1 MHDGVISKIRA
12 KDFRKMKKNNF
23 QDKLIEGF
31 QRYSRNTA
39 IEYGDKAITYSEIWK
54 KSSYI
59 SNWIVDKGI
68 KKGSF
73 IGIYLEDKIDL
84 ILIIIGILKA
94 RCAFVILDNVL
105 PVKRI
110 EAMIQST
117 HLEFIFLDVKNQE
130 KLSLSGSWDNQ
141 LEKTIKAFIVD
152 DSFYQIDDSLL
163 LTTNAIEYNHED
175 KIYIYFTSGSTG
187 VPKAIVGKNKSLL
200 HFIDWEIGTFGIG
213 ETFRISQFTT
223 PGFDAFLRDVFVPLC
238 SGGTVCI
245 PQNKEIMMD
254 RDALIHW
261 IDINRID
268 LIHCVPS
275 LFRLFNPGDG
285 VSGNYKHLK
294 YVLLSGERIP
304 PPELKKWY
312 NTFGKR
318 IQLVNLYGPTET
330 TMTKTCYF
338 IQESDSQRA
347 NTPIGKPIKGS
358 RIFIL
363 DEDMNPCGKG
373 FIGEIYIRTPFMTFG
388 YYNDPQL
395 TKEKFIPNPFTQ
407 DTNDW
412 FYKTGDLGRI
422 LTDGN
427 IELTGRIDRQVKV
440 SGVRVELEE
449 IECILV
455 DHPSV
460 KEAVV
465 IKEEVSNNDGW
476 LYAFVT
482 GSERSTMD
490 EESLASTL
498 TEYLLEKLPS
508 YMVPVR
514 ILKIEKIPRKP
525 NGKVDYQRLPRPIK
539 EEKTVDIATANEVEK
554 RLLEIWSEIFQ
565 RGNLGITNN
574 FFELGGNSLN
584 IMTLISRIHQE
595 FEVRVPL
602 GVIFNNPTIEKQAK
616 IIQSEKKEKHV
627 MIDLV
632 EEKEYYTLSSAQN
645 GLYII
650 DKINVKSVNYNIS
663 AVLELEG
670 VLEKERL
677 ENIFLQLI
685 HRHESLRTS
694 FAEIEGNPVQQIHDD
709 VEFEI
714 EYSDLTPEDKE
725 DCSSQLAT
733 SAVKNFIRPFN
744 LSRAPLFRVGLIKI
758 EKTKHLLMVDMHHI
772 ITDGASIA
780 ILTQDFAAIYNGEKL
795 PALRLQYKDYSEWQK
810 IQQQKENIKQ
820 QGIYWIKQFEGKIP
834 QLNLPGDYPR
844 PAIKSVEGNSISFE
858 IEPDET
864 KAIKEWILEEDVTLF
879 MLLLAVYN
887 VLLWKVTGQED
898 IVVGSGVMGR
908 SHPDLNSIIGLFIN
922 MLALRNYP
930 EGEKPF
936 REFLMEV
943 RESTL
948 NAFENQDYH
957 FEDLVKQV
965 LETRDPGRSPLF
977 DVIFSVQNLRFPTE
991 ELPNLKI
998 KPFPHEKPIS
1008 KYDMFVLATEVGDK
1022 LNFTMDYSTKIFKQ
1036 ETIEKFIEYFKKIV
1050 SSVLEN
1056 KDIKLTDIKIS
1067 QVLEDSKS
1075 DILQFDFGF

>member
-1 MHDGVISKIRA
+1 VISKIRDR
-12 KDFRKMKKNNF
+12 DFRKMKKNNF
-23 QDKLIEGF
+23 QDRLIESF

-39 IEYGDKAITYSEIWK
+39 IEYGDKAITYSDMWK

-59 SNWIVDKGI
+59 SNWIVYKGI
-68 KKGSF
+68 KKGSL

-117 HLEFIFLDVKNQE
+117 NLEFIFLDVKNKE
-130 KLSLSGSWDNQ
+130 KLSLSGTWDNHF
-141 LEKTIKAFIVD
+141 EKTIKAFIVD

-163 LTTNAIEYNHED
+163 KTTNDIEYSPDD
-175 KIYIYFTSGSTG
+175 KIYIFFTSGSTG
-187 VPKAIVGKNKSLL
+187 VQKAIVGKNKSLL

-254 RDALIHW
+254 RDTLIHW
-261 IDINRID
+261 INKNRID

-304 PPELKKWY
+304 PTELKKWY

-347 NTPIGKPIKGS
+347 KIPIGKPIKGS

-388 YYNDPQL
+388 YYNDSQL
-395 TKEKFIPNPFTQ
+395 TKEKFIPNPFTH
-407 DTNDW
+407 DTNDL

-427 IELTGRIDRQVKV
+427 IEFIGRIDRQVKI

-449 IECILV
+449 IEYILV
-455 DHPSV
+455 NHQSV

-465 IKEEVSNNDGW
+465 IKEEVSNNDGL

-482 GSERSTMD
+482 GSESSTMD
-490 EESLASTL
+490 KESFASTL

-514 ILKIEKIPRKP
+514 IIKLEKIPKKP
-525 NGKVDYQRLPRPIK
+525 NGKVDYQRLPHPIK
-539 EEKTVDIATANEVEK
+539 EENHVDIATTNEVEK
-554 RLLEIWSEIFQ
+554 RLLEIWSEILQ
-565 RGNLGITNN
+565 RENMGITNN

-584 IMTLISRIHQE
+584 IMTLISKIHQE
-595 FEVRVPL
+595 FEVRVSL

-616 IIQSEKKEKHV
+616 IIESEKKEKHV
-627 MIDLV
+627 LIEV
-632 EEKEYYTLSSAQN
+632 AEEKEYYELSSAQK

-650 DKINVKSVNYNIS
+650 YKINVESINYNIS
-663 AVLELEG
+663 EVLELEG
-670 VLEKERL
+670 AFEKKRL
-677 ENIFLQLI
+677 ENTFPQLI

-694 FAEIEGNPVQQIHDD
+694 FVEIGGKPVQKIHDD

-714 EYSDLTPEDKE
+714 EYEVPPGQINACGEVN
-725 DCSSQLAT
+725 QPAT
-733 SAVKNFIRPFN
+733 SAIKSFIRPFN

-758 EKTKHLLMVDMHHI
+758 EEKKHLLMVDMHHI
-772 ITDGASIA
+772 ITDGASIGLL
-780 ILTQDFAAIYNGEKL
+780 IQDFAAIYNGEKL
-795 PALRLQYKDYSEWQK
+795 PALRLQYKDYLEWQQ

-820 QGIYWIKQFEGKIP
+820 QGLYWIKQFEGKIP
-834 QLNLPGDYPR
+834 RLNLPGDFPR
-844 PAIKSVEGNSISFE
+844 PAIKSVEGNRICFE

-864 KAIKEWILEEDVTLF
+864 KAIKKWILEEDVTLF

-887 VLLWKVTGQED
+887 VLLWKVTGQEN
-898 IVVGSGVMGR
+898 IVVGSGVLGR
-908 SHPDLNSIIGLFIN
+908 RHPDLNSIIGLFIN

-930 EGEKPF
+930 NGEKSF
-936 REFLMEV
+936 RDFLMEV
-943 RESTL
+943 KESTL

-965 LETRDPGRSPLF
+965 METRDPGRSPLF
-977 DVIFSVQNLRFPTE
+977 DVIFSVQNLRLPTAE
-991 ELPNLKI
+991 IPDLQL
-998 KPFPHEKPIS
+998 KPFRYEMQIS
-1008 KYDMFVLATEVGDK
+1008 KYDMFMMAADVGDK
-1022 LNFTMDYSTKIFKQ
+1022 LNFIMDYCTKIFKQ
-1036 ETIEKFIEYFKKIV
+1036 ETIEQFIEYFKEIV

-1056 KDIKLTDIKIS
+1056 KNIKLADIKIS
-1067 QVLEDSKS
+1067 HVLEDSKS
-1075 DILQFDFGF
+1075 DILQFNFGF